1 MTGVICLQGGD
12 EFTPACREIDRGWL
26 ARVPAGTVGIAPL
39 ACAAGVEYRTAAHN
53 GSEYLRDLGVAD
65 IIVAPEPNLSL
76 DGAVRAIL
84 DAAIVVIPGGSPAR
98 IRRRVVGT
106 AIGGALRA
114 HLAGGGTVIGASAG
128 AMVLGALMLVPDEEM
143 QIHTG
148 LAAVPDVLVLPHYD
162 RRRDAV
168 VDKVAAQIAQVSDAM
183 TILGIPACAGVL
195 YGDGEPLAF
204 GDEDCWRFTADREPE
219 IIPHA

>member
-1 MTGVICLQGGD
+1 MTGAICLQGGN
-12 EFTPACREIDRGWL
+12 EFTPDCREMDEGWL
-26 ARVPAGTVGIAPL
+26 ARVPAGVVGIAPL
-39 ACAAGVEYRTAAHN
+39 ACASGAEYRTAAHN
-53 GSEYLRDLGVAD
+53 GAEYLRDLGVAD
-65 IIVAPEPNLSL
+65 IIIAPEPKLSL

-98 IRRRVVGT
+98 IRTRLVGT

-128 AMVLGALMLVPDEEM
+128 AMVLGALMLVPEDDM
-143 QIHTG
+143 QVHPA

-162 RRRDAV
+162 EPRSAV
-168 VDKVAAQIAQVSDAM
+168 VDKVAAQIDHAT
-183 TILGIPACAGVL
+183 TILGIPACSGVL

-204 GDEDCWRFTADREPE
+204 GDDDCWRFAVGSDPA
-219 IIPHA
+219 IIRHA